1 MIRKLASSEY
11 SKIFSWVEELNSAQ
25 FNWTAQSLCAEFLSG
40 PVYGFFQNEKVVA
53 FVCVREAVDHDEF
66 TVLATSLEA
75 QGQGL
80 MWELLVNTLGQIPS
94 GKQVWLEVH
103 ESNQSARYLYEK
115 LGFRETGK
123 RPKYYSDGG
132 AAILYTWERQI

>member
-1 MIRKLASSEY
+1 MIRKLIPSEY
-11 SKIFSWVEELNSAQ
+11 SKIFSWVEELSSAQ
-25 FNWTAQSLCAEFLSG
+25 FNWTSESLLAEFLSG
-40 PVYGFFQNEKVVA
+40 SVYGFFRDEQVLA
-53 FVCVREAVDHDEF
+53 FVCVRELIDHDEF
-66 TVLATSLEA
+66 TVLATCLESR
-75 QGQGL
+75 GQGF
-80 MWELLVNTLGQIPS
+80 MWELLLNTLGQIGPR
-94 GKQVWLEVH
+94 KQVWLEVH